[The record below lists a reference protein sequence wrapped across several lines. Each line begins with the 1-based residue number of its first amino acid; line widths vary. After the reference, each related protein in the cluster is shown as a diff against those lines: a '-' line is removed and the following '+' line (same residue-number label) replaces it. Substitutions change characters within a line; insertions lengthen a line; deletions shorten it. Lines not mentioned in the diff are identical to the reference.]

1 MNGEIFEK
9 YSLSK
14 KGEGKIMCR
23 VLEMLIVIIRRLMEE
38 NIFFF
43 MNIVNMRVFEY
54 SVSVVRMGIRYI

>member
-1 MNGEIFEK
+1 MNGDIFEK

-14 KGEGKIMCR
+14 KGEGKIMWR

>member
-1 MNGEIFEK
+1 MNGDIFEK

-43 MNIVNMRVFEY
+43 YEY
-54 SVSVVRMGIRYI
+54 C